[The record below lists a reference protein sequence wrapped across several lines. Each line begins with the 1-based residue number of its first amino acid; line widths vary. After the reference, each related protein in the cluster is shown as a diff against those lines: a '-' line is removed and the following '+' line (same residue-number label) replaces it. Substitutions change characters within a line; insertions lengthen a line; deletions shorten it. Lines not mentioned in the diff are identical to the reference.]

1 MQQTLAQI
9 LKHRPLAHFAV
20 EKINSMNAIIDF
32 YIYIYGTRRKNVKI
46 YHNDD
51 QQCTIANN
59 LYRLIYYF
67 NTYKYH
73 IYSIPYIMNI
83 VPFAPSLG
91 AFCRYVI
98 LFSAIVQI
106 ITLYVILCTR
116 SEERISERSRSAQLS
131 MINIDRY
138 YCTHS
143 IYGISLLLSTSQ
155 PISITN

>member
-1 MQQTLAQI
+1 MYMVI
-9 LKHRPLAHFAV
+9 H
-20 EKINSMNAIIDF
+20 F
-32 YIYIYGTRRKNVKI
+32 YIYINGTRRNNVKI
-46 YHNDD
+46 YQNDD
-51 QQCTIANN
+51 SQCTIANN

-67 NTYKYH
+67 NRYKYH
-73 IYSIPYIMNI
+73 IPYIMYI

-106 ITLYVILCTR
+106 ITLYIILCTR
-116 SEERISERSRSAQLS
+116 SEERISKRSRNAQLS